1 MVSHRVLRVFN
12 IISVRGAKTK
22 TKTKTK
28 TKELLNILK
37 VTIYRAEGII
47 IY

>member
-12 IISVRGAKTK
+12 IIPVRGAK

>member
-12 IISVRGAKTK
+12 IISVPGAK

>member
-1 MVSHRVLRVFN
+1 MVSHRVLRVFI
-12 IISVRGAKTK
+12 IISVRGAK

>member
-12 IISVRGAKTK
+12 IISVRGA
-22 TKTKTK
+22 KTKTK

>member
-12 IISVRGAKTK
+12 TISVRGA
-22 TKTKTK
+22 KTKTK

>member
-12 IISVRGAKTK
+12 IISVHGAK

>member
-12 IISVRGAKTK
+12 IISVRGAKR
-22 TKTKTK
+22 KTKTK

>member
-12 IISVRGAKTK
+12 IISVRGAQKK
-22 TKTKTK
+22 
-28 TKELLNILK
+28 KELLNILK
-37 VTIYRAEGII
+37 VTIYRGKGII